1 MKTINIIIVLAL
13 TMFFCTI
20 GNAQTSL
27 TSKTVLEKQVTLKIP
42 KGFKELGIAEI
53 NQKYERG
60 RRPNIVFA
68 NNKRN
73 VTITLELKSTQIS
86 QESLPRYQAN
96 YGFMF
101 SKYLIDKTKKSNDLI
116 PINNHKV
123 GFFKLKMPTRTGLSY
138 TLMFYT
144 NIGNQMLTGTF
155 SCPINEQQK
164 WENSADKIL
173 RSLVVKK
180 IYN

>member
-1 MKTINIIIVLAL
+1 MKTIKIIIAL
-13 TMFFCTI
+13 VFTFFLYNR
-20 GNAQTSL
+20 GSAQTTL
-27 TSKTVLEKQVTLKIP
+27 TKKTVLEKQVTLKIP
-42 KGFKELGIAEI
+42 TDFKKLAVEEI

-60 RRPNIVFA
+60 RRPTIVFV
-68 NNKRN
+68 NNKGD

-101 SKYLIDKTKKSNDLI
+101 NKYVLDKTKASNDLI
-116 PINNHKV
+116 TINNHVV
-123 GFFKLKMPTRTGLSY
+123 GFLKLKMPTRTGVLY

-144 NIGNQMLTGTF
+144 NIGNQMLTGSF

-164 WENSADKIL
+164 WKNTADEIL
-173 RSLVVKK
+173 MSLVVK
-180 IYN
+180 